1 MFSKW
6 INFWKNKFTDFI
18 LIEKWH
24 LKRYK
29 IKAKMHAL
37 FTDLTTL
44 LLFRKR
50 THTHIKP
57 NSLIKFLAHFE
68 NYMQIVQR

>member
-44 LLFRKR
+44 TSIQKE
-50 THTHIKP
+50 
-57 NSLIKFLAHFE
+57 NSHSHKTKQF
-68 NYMQIVQR
+68 NQIFGAL